1 MKHLVRLALL
11 TIGALMSLSAVKAQ
25 EYTYRLKVK
34 EGDVF
39 KYKLSLQITTDEG
52 SLTMSGQTTVKVVK
66 VQSDGKVVCEYSEGE
81 MTIKTS
87 AGSAVIPAEKSFLIT
102 YRNYG
107 YVDKVEIPQETT
119 PLLFFQ
125 MPFPEEPFSR
135 NESWVGLFRDNNGEP
150 ESITRMQFQ
159 GVEKL
164 DGKETWKV
172 GLSDE
177 VDVKKPPTNFHT
189 HIWFDAETG
198 MPLKYELSV
207 NKDNA
212 SVSLKAELVR

>member
-1 MKHLVRLALL
+1 MKHLTRLALL
-11 TIGALMSLSAVKAQ
+11 TTCALVSLSAALAQ

-39 KYKLSLQITTDEG
+39 KYKLSLQVTTDEG

-87 AGSAVIPAEKSFLIT
+87 AGSAAIPAEKPFLVT
-102 YRNYG
+102 YRSYG
-107 YVDKVEIPQETT
+107 FVDKVEIPEETK

-125 MPFPEEPFSR
+125 MPFPEKPISR
-135 NESWVGLFRDNNGEP
+135 NESWVGLFRGNNGEP
-150 ESITRMQFQ
+150 ERITRMQFQ

-164 DGKETWKV
+164 DGKEAWKV

-177 VDVKKPPTNFHT
+177 IDAQKPPTDFHT
-189 HIWFDAETG
+189 YIWFDAQTG
-198 MPLKYELSV
+198 IPLKYEFSV